1 MKLRSFSAVA
11 LAALACTAV
20 LATPAFAVTFK
31 GDYTIT
37 SNSGDGLIVNTT
49 KVGDLTSGFT
59 LNNVGDTYS
68 YTPLFK
74 ISTPESDVGVG
85 EDTIAKPISVAFNF
99 TSPENFGGNV
109 SGATV
114 GQSFNVWI
122 FKGALQNGLV
132 SWDNLGT
139 STFDFGNGGKLSVAL
154 DNFVQF
160 GNGAFGLSDK
170 QGKVGATFT
179 LVSNST
185 PLPGGA
191 GGVPEP
197 ANWAMMIAGFGMI
210 GGAMRSRRGKTSVS
224 FA

>member
-1 MKLRSFSAVA
+1 MKLRSFRA
-11 LAALACTAV
+11 LALAGLACTTV
-20 LATPAFAVTFK
+20 LAAPAFAVTFK
-31 GDYTIT
+31 GDYTVN

-59 LNNVGDTYS
+59 LDNVGDTYS

-74 ISTPESDVGVG
+74 IWTPESDVGKDDLV
-85 EDTIAKPISVAFNF
+85 AKPISVAFSF
-99 TSPENFGGNV
+99 TSPENFGGSV
-109 SGATV
+109 DGATV

-139 STFDFGNGGKLSVAL
+139 STFGFGNGGQLQVTL
-154 DNFVQF
+154 DNFVEF
-160 GNGAFGLSDK
+160 GNGAFGLTDK
-170 QGKVGATFT
+170 KGKVGATFK
-179 LVSNST
+179 LLSNSA